1 VLNRNTGT
9 RMSTIL
15 SSEQF
20 YDDSPL
26 DTVERVAGAA
36 NLPFERFND
45 EELLAAH
52 YTGPWCVYEMW
63 FAYSSDVDALEFRCG
78 FDMKVPTERLDDVCN
93 LLALINEKMWLGHFD
108 LREDERRPTWRHTF
122 IFRGAPRPA
131 EAQIEDMLG
140 IALQECN
147 RFYPAFQHVIWAGKS
162 PHEALELALFETA
175 GEA

>member
-1 VLNRNTGT
+1 MDNRKIG
-9 RMSTIL
+9 MCMATIL
-15 SSEQF
+15 NQYQF
-20 YDDSPL
+20 QEDSPL
-26 DTVERVAGAA
+26 DIVERVAGAA
-36 NLPFERFND
+36 DLPFERFN
-45 EELLAAH
+45 EEQLLAAH
-52 YTGPWCVYEMW
+52 YAGPWCAYEMW

-78 FDMKVPTERLDDVCN
+78 FDMRVPGDRISAVCD

-108 LREDERRPTWRHTF
+108 LRKDERRPTWRHTF

-147 RFYPAFQHVIWAGKS
+147 RFYPAFQHVIWAGKE
-162 PHEALELALFETA
+162 PQEALNSALFETA